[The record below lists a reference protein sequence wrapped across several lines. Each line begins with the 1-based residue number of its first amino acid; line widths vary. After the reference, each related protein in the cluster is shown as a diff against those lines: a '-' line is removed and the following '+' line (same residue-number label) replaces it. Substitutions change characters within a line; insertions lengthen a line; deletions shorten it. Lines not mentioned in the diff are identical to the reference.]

1 MNKGSEKAVAPC
13 FAWNQIYVEN
23 EMMIIHKLFVVCVK
37 KHFSR
42 TEREKE
48 VIGIF
53 FARTSLGLIGG
64 LIIKFSEQ
72 MWILTTLSVGVH
84 LFSFTILQVEIC
96 IHCYL
101 WGEN

>member
-42 TEREKE
+42 TDREKE
-48 VIGIF
+48 AIGIF
-53 FARTSLGLIGG
+53 LLELHSD
-64 LIIKFSEQ
+64 
-72 MWILTTLSVGVH
+72 
-84 LFSFTILQVEIC
+84 
-96 IHCYL
+96 
-101 WGEN
+101 